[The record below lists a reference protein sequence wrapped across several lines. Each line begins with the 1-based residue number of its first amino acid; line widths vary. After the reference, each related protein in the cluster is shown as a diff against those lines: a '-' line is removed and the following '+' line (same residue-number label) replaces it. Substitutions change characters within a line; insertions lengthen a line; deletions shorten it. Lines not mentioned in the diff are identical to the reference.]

1 MTEIVCPKCGE
12 VVGQVTNG
20 SMASFFHCGVSI
32 PVNSFPDL
40 DQIRYGGLSIGK
52 KYTKL
57 RQAIRWLE
65 SKEVEHRKLVA
76 YLNDARKALN
86 EVIKIQDASAAHGV
100 NEEGGK
106 LSLNTSQKNK
116 VEVAR
121 EMLKAHAVAHGFD
134 GAELDSVDQM
144 RAYCILQGLPEM
156 V

>member
-1 MTEIVCPKCGE
+1 MTELVCPKCGE
-12 VVGQVTNG
+12 SVGQVTNG

-32 PVNSFPDL
+32 PVNSYPDL
-40 DQIRYGGLSIGK
+40 DKIRYGSLTIGT

-57 RQAIRWLE
+57 RQLIRWLE
-65 SKEVEHRKLVA
+65 SKESEHRRLVR
-76 YLNDARKALN
+76 YLNDARSALN
-86 EVIKIQDASAAHGV
+86 EVIKIQDASAAHCIA
-100 NEEGGK
+100 EDGGK

-116 VEVAR
+116 VEVTR
-121 EMLKAHAVAHGFD
+121 EMLRAHAVANGVT